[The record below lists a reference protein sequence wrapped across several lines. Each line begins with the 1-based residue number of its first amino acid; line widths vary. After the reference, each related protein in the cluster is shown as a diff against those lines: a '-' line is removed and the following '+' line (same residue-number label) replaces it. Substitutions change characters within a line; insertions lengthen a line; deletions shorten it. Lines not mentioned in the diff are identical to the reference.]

1 MESESQRNESLSI
14 SELREGR
21 GQSAGL
27 SSVLQRGGVPPWPSG
42 CSCAWHPGI
51 SESSEC
57 VIPLPKSAPDWVVM
71 LSS

>member
-27 SSVLQRGGVPPWPSG
+27 SSVFLTARRSASVALWVLLCLASG
-42 CSCAWHPGI
+42 HI
-51 SESSEC
+51 
-57 VIPLPKSAPDWVVM
+57 
-71 LSS
+71 